1 MKTHVDRQ
9 IIVPLENRPGQL
21 ARLCRLL
28 AERSINIEAIS
39 AIEGVEHGVVRMI
52 TSDKGECS
60 QTLRENGFCVI
71 EGDVLVIEL
80 TDKVGAL
87 AKLSSALAEA
97 EINIDYLYGSV
108 GQSGA
113 PTHIILKAADL
124 ENSRKKIESLTEI
137 IP

>member
-1 MKTHVDRQ
+1 M
-9 IIVPLENRPGQL
+9 
-21 ARLCRLL
+21 
-28 AERSINIEAIS
+28 
-39 AIEGVEHGVVRMI
+39 
-52 TSDKGECS
+52 
-60 QTLRENGFCVI
+60 LRENGFFVF

-113 PTHIILKAADL
+113 PTRVILKAADL
-124 ENSRKKIESLTEI
+124 ENSCKKIESLAESV
-137 IP
+137 P